1 MGGRKVE
8 FEALMLLN
16 SILRLL
22 DNSAWASIMLFV
34 QPGFNDLSYRCLSAS
49 EGFVHPSPILNFLL

>member
-1 MGGRKVE
+1 
-8 FEALMLLN
+8 MLLN

-34 QPGFNDLSYRCLSAS
+34 QPGFNDLSYRRLSAS